1 MPDYTF
7 ITTEEHFLLQD
18 ALKKNKQQ
26 LTKFALIGLGLLLVA
41 AIIPQLYLYTHN
53 SMGDADDSLLSFK
66 NFWFWVWM
74 ICFVIALI
82 FGLIKVTDIRYWAI
96 KKDLTALQ
104 KGTLQAPME
113 AIYLENNDTQ
123 TNIMFL
129 LENNKKR
136 LFYWMRGN
144 LDGYRAG
151 QEVAITYARYS
162 RVIISIVRITN

>member
-96 KKDLTALQ
+96 KKDLTTLQ

-113 AIYLENNDTQ
+113 AVYLENNDTQ
-123 TNIMFL
+123 TNIMIL
-129 LENNKKR
+129 QENKKKR
-136 LFYWMRGN
+136 LFYWMRGA
-144 LDGYRAG
+144 LEGYRAG
-151 QEVAITYARYS
+151 QEVEITYARYS
-162 RVIISIVRITN
+162 RVIISISKK